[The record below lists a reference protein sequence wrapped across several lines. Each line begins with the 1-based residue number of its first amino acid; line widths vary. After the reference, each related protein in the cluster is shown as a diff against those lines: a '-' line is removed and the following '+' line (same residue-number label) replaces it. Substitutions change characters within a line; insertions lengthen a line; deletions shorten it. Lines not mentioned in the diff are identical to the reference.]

1 MCQERG
7 HFHLVAPPAP
17 MISSD
22 DRGSRRDATLL
33 RTSSRHAYYMRSSDG
48 ARALTGPGKA
58 GEGEVGLV
66 GRLLGDG
73 IAHPLRVPLHKTY
86 LLLYRILVECMT
98 AGVEAQGARIRHVVT
113 PLLIWKRESRS
124 YGSMAAASSASTR
137 RSRRFVNGDLHSF
150 ARSSILILY

>member
-1 MCQERG
+1 MTAAAGATRRYYIHPRVMRITC
-7 HFHLVAPPAP
+7 APPTV
-17 MISSD
+17 
-22 DRGSRRDATLL
+22 RVNG
-33 RTSSRHAYYMRSSDG
+33 
-48 ARALTGPGKA
+48 A
-58 GEGEVGLV
+58 GEGRGWMGEVGLV

-73 IAHPLRVPLHKTY
+73 ITHQHYIRVPLHKTY

-137 RSRRFVNGDLHSF
+137 RSRRFVNGELHSF
-150 ARSSILILY
+150 ARSSIVILY